1 MTIHAKKIY
10 SQICC
15 IVLRVL
21 QTSKEFWVFSVN
33 HLGGPLRKHMFT
45 CDWCIF
51 IHFVCFCV
59 SRFVA
64 LDHPFSGNSRSVF
77 FEDFSNLSYSCL
89 VQEKGNAY
97 LLPSTKIPLIIANS
111 FAILEQSR
119 VIRSFVFAGQA
130 GRARCIVICIN
141 PTHAQMIDGT
151 ENLFEVCK
159 RAGRY
164 NEFGCKLR
172 WLNTVLSVIEYISFA
187 KSW

>member
-1 MTIHAKKIY
+1 
-10 SQICC
+10 
-15 IVLRVL
+15 
-21 QTSKEFWVFSVN
+21 
-33 HLGGPLRKHMFT
+33 MFT

-97 LLPSTKIPLIIANS
+97 LLRSTKIPLIIANS

>member
-1 MTIHAKKIY
+1 MLSFLIKKKVKLRFPGVYFLTIHAKKIY

-33 HLGGPLRKHMFT
+33 HLGGHLRKHMFT

-51 IHFVCFCV
+51 IHFVCVCV

-64 LDHPFSGNSRSVF
+64 LDHPVSGNNRSVF

-141 PTHAQMIDGT
+141 PTSS
-151 ENLFEVCK
+151 LLCW
-159 RAGRY
+159 
-164 NEFGCKLR
+164 KLTPLVR
-172 WLNTVLSVIEYISFA
+172 SLCVPCAFP
-187 KSW
+187 